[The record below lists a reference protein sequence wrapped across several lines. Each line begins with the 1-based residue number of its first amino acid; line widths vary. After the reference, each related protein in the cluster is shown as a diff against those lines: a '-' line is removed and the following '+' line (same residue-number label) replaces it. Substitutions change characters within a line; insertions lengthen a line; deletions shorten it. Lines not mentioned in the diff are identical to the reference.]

1 MSMQIKT
8 IREAIEERE
17 RQFLAPYATL
27 SSQTKGRRVQILECP
42 IRTAFQRD
50 RDRILYSKAFRRLK
64 HKTQVFLSP
73 MGDHYRTRLTHTL
86 EVAEIARTLCR
97 CLRLNEDL
105 AEAIALGHDLGHT
118 PFGHAGETILNEIVP
133 GGFSHTQQ
141 SLRIVEVLENGG
153 KGLNLTHE
161 VRDGIAKHSKGFG
174 DIIPKNDDAWAETV
188 EGKIVRLSDIIAYL
202 SHDLD
207 DAIRSKVISERDIP
221 VECREVLGHTHSER
235 TTSMIRNVIDGTH
248 IKDDTIQ
255 LGITEHG
262 HEVMLK
268 LRSFLYDNVYRSHQV
283 HKEFEKAR
291 KILYELYEYFI
302 HNKDAFL
309 KERKRLF
316 EEEIAGEADTPYER
330 QVCDFIAGMSDS
342 YAKDLFIS
350 IFVPSPHV

>member
-1 MSMQIKT
+1 MKT

-17 RQFLAPYATL
+17 KQFLAPYATL
-27 SSQTKGRRVQILECP
+27 SSNTRGRVIPILECP

-97 CLRLNEDL
+97 ALRLNEDL

-153 KGLNLTHE
+153 KGLNLTYE

-174 DIIPKNDDAWAETV
+174 DIIPKNDDAWATTV
-188 EGKIVRLSDIIAYL
+188 EGKVVRLSDVIAYL

-207 DAIRSKVISERDIP
+207 DAIRSKVISEKDIP
-221 VECREVLGHTHSER
+221 QECREFLGHTHSER
-235 TTSMIRNVIDGTH
+235 TTSMIRNVIEGTQ
-248 IKDDTIQ
+248 IENDTIH
-255 LGITEHG
+255 LGITPEA

-268 LRSFLYDNVYRSHQV
+268 LRSFLYDNVYRSPQV
-283 HKEFEKAR
+283 HNEFEKAR

-302 HNKDAFL
+302 RNKDAFFR
-309 KERKRLF
+309 ERKRLF
-316 EEEIAGEADTPYER
+316 EEEIAGEINTPYER

-342 YAKDLFIS
+342 YAKDLFVS
-350 IFVPSPHV
+350 IFVPTPHV

>member
-27 SSQTKGRRVQILECP
+27 SSKTRGRVSPIFECP

-97 CLRLNEDL
+97 ALRLNEDL

-153 KGLNLTHE
+153 KGLNLTYE

-174 DIIPKNDDAWAETV
+174 DIIPKNDDAWAATV

-221 VECREVLGHTHSER
+221 VECREALGHTHSER
-235 TTSMIRNVIDGTH
+235 TTSMIRNVIEGTR
-248 IKDDTIQ
+248 IKEDTIH
-255 LGITEHG
+255 LGITEQG
-262 HEVMLK
+262 HKVMLE

-283 HKEFEKAR
+283 HNEFEKAR

-302 HNKDAFL
+302 RNQDAFFR
-309 KERKRLF
+309 ERKRLF
-316 EEEIAGEADTPYER
+316 EEEIAGETNTPYER

-342 YAKDLFIS
+342 YAKDLFVS